1 MVSSQLRAQVTG
13 SEFLGDV
20 VQKVK
25 QAVEIT
31 GYGSD
36 YFEVLKHPKL
46 QLTVSIPVRMR
57 DGSIRT
63 FIGYRV
69 QHNNARG
76 PYKGGIRYY
85 PTTSLEEVTALA
97 MLMTYKCAVVDLP
110 FGGAKGGVAC
120 NPKELTREEIERI
133 TRRYT
138 YMIYDVIG
146 PYKDIPA
153 PDVYTDAQVMA
164 WIMDTYSQ
172 LAGRQTPEVVTG
184 KPISL
189 GGSEGREEATGL
201 GVAIGLREA
210 AKALNMGIKGL
221 RVAVE
226 GFGNVGSY
234 AALYLHEWGAKVV
247 AVSDSKGGIYN
258 PEGLNVP
265 KLIEHKRR
273 TGSVLGFEGAKAI
286 TDEELLHLDVDA
298 LVPAAVE
305 GSINAKTV
313 EGVKAKV
320 ISEGANGPVTSDAD
334 RVLNEKGVFVVPD
347 ILANAGGV
355 TVSYFEWVQNL
366 KRERWTKE
374 EVLSRMEAK
383 LVKAFHDVLSTSRKY
398 AVSNRMGAMC
408 LAVDRVCEAIK
419 LLNIWP

>member
-1 MVSSQLRAQVTG
+1 LSELKTQLKG
-13 SEFLGDV
+13 SEFLEDV
-20 VQKVK
+20 LRKVK
-25 QAVEIT
+25 EAIEIT
-31 GYGSD
+31 GYDSSF
-36 YFEVLKHPKL
+36 YEVLKYPKV

-57 DGSIRT
+57 DNSIRT

-85 PTTSLEEVTALA
+85 PTTDLDEVTALA

-110 FGGAKGGVAC
+110 YGGAKGGVAC
-120 NPKELTREEIERI
+120 NPKELTREELERI

-138 YMIYDVIG
+138 YMIYDIIG
-146 PYKDIPA
+146 PYEDIPA

-164 WIMDTYSQ
+164 WLMDTYSQ

-184 KPISL
+184 KPVAL

-201 GVAIGLREA
+201 GTAIGLREA
-210 AKALNMGIKGL
+210 AKALNTGIKEL

-247 AVSDSKGGIYN
+247 AVSDSKGGVYN
-258 PEGLNVP
+258 PEGLNVS
-265 KLIEHKRR
+265 KLIEHKKR
-273 TGSVLGFEGAKAI
+273 TGTVSGFEGAKQI

-305 GSINAKTV
+305 GTINARTV
-313 EGVKAKV
+313 DGIKAKI
-320 ISEGANGPVTSDAD
+320 ISEGANGPVTTEAD
-334 RVLNEKGVFVVPD
+334 RVLVEKGVFVAPD

-374 EVLSRMEAK
+374 EVLSKMEAK
-383 LVKAFHDVLSTSRKY
+383 LVKAFHDVLNTSRKY
-398 AVSNRMGAMC
+398 AVSSRMGAMC
-408 LAVDRVCEAIK
+408 LAVERVCEAIK

>member
-1 MVSSQLRAQVTG
+1 
-13 SEFLGDV
+13 
-20 VQKVK
+20 
-25 QAVEIT
+25 
-31 GYGSD
+31 
-36 YFEVLKHPKL
+36 
-46 QLTVSIPVRMR
+46 
-57 DGSIRT
+57 
-63 FIGYRV
+63 
-69 QHNNARG
+69 
-76 PYKGGIRYY
+76 
-85 PTTSLEEVTALA
+85 
-97 MLMTYKCAVVDLP
+97 
-110 FGGAKGGVAC
+110 
-120 NPKELTREEIERI
+120 
-133 TRRYT
+133 
-138 YMIYDVIG
+138 MIYDIIG

-184 KPISL
+184 KPVAL

-201 GVAIGLREA
+201 GTAIGLREA

-234 AALYLHEWGAKVV
+234 AAMYLHEWGAKVV
-247 AVSDSKGGIYN
+247 AVSDSKGGVYN

-265 KLIEHKRR
+265 KLIEHKKR
-273 TGSVLGFEGAKAI
+273 TGTVLGFEGAKEI

-305 GSINAKTV
+305 GTINARTV
-313 EGVKAKV
+313 HDVKAKIV
-320 ISEGANGPVTSDAD
+320 SEGANGPVTSDAD
-334 RVLNEKGVFVVPD
+334 RVLSEKGVFVVPD

-366 KRERWTKE
+366 KREKWTKE
-374 EVLSRMEAK
+374 EVLAKMEAK
-383 LVKAFHDVLSTSRKY
+383 LVKAFHDVLNTSRKY
-398 AVSNRMGAMC
+398 AVSSRMGAMC
-408 LAVDRVCEAIK
+408 LAVERVCEAIK

>member
-1 MVSSQLRAQVTG
+1 LSQPKPQLGG
-13 SEFLGDV
+13 SEFLEDV
-20 VQKVK
+20 LRKVK
-25 QAVEIT
+25 EAVEIA
-31 GYGSD
+31 GYDSS
-36 YFEVLKHPKL
+36 YYEVLKYPKV

-57 DGSIRT
+57 DGSVRT

-69 QHNNARG
+69 QHSNARG

-85 PTTSLEEVTALA
+85 PTTDLDEVTALA

-110 FGGAKGGVAC
+110 YGGAKGGVAC
-120 NPKELTREEIERI
+120 NPKELTRDELERL

-138 YMIYDVIG
+138 YMIYDIIG

-184 KPISL
+184 KPVAL

-201 GVAIGLREA
+201 GTAIGLREA

-234 AALYLHEWGAKVV
+234 AAMYLHEWGAKVV
-247 AVSDSKGGIYN
+247 AVSDSKGGVYN

-265 KLIEHKRR
+265 KLIEHKKR
-273 TGSVLGFEGAKAI
+273 TGTVLGFEGAKEI

-305 GSINAKTV
+305 GTINARTV
-313 EGVKAKV
+313 HDVKAKIV
-320 ISEGANGPVTSDAD
+320 SEGANGPVTSDAD
-334 RVLNEKGVFVVPD
+334 RVLSEKGVFVVPD

-366 KRERWTKE
+366 KREKWTKE
-374 EVLSRMEAK
+374 EVLAKMEAK
-383 LVKAFHDVLSTSRKY
+383 LVKAFHDVLNTSRKY
-398 AVSNRMGAMC
+398 AVSSRMGAMC
-408 LAVDRVCEAIK
+408 LAVERVCEAIK

>member
-1 MVSSQLRAQVTG
+1 MSQPKPQLGG
-13 SEFLGDV
+13 SEFLEDV
-20 VQKVK
+20 LRKVK
-25 QAVEIT
+25 EAVEIA
-31 GYGSD
+31 GYDSS
-36 YFEVLKHPKL
+36 YYEVLKYPKV

-57 DGSIRT
+57 DGSVRT

-69 QHNNARG
+69 QHSNARG

-85 PTTSLEEVTALA
+85 PTTDLDEVTALA

-110 FGGAKGGVAC
+110 YGGAKGGVAC
-120 NPKELTREEIERI
+120 NPKELTRDELERL

-138 YMIYDVIG
+138 YMIYDIIG

-184 KPISL
+184 KPVAL

-201 GVAIGLREA
+201 GTAIGLREA

-234 AALYLHEWGAKVV
+234 AAMYLHEWGAKVV
-247 AVSDSKGGIYN
+247 AVSDSKGGVYN

-265 KLIEHKRR
+265 KLIEHKKR
-273 TGSVLGFEGAKAI
+273 TGTVLGFEGAKEI

-305 GSINAKTV
+305 GTINARTV
-313 EGVKAKV
+313 HDVKAKIV
-320 ISEGANGPVTSDAD
+320 SEGANGPVTSDAD
-334 RVLNEKGVFVVPD
+334 RVLSEKGVFVVPD

-366 KRERWTKE
+366 KREKWTKE
-374 EVLSRMEAK
+374 EVLAKMEAK
-383 LVKAFHDVLSTSRKY
+383 LVKAFHDVLNTSRKY
-398 AVSNRMGAMC
+398 AVSSRMGAMC
-408 LAVDRVCEAIK
+408 LAVERVCEAIK

>member
-1 MVSSQLRAQVTG
+1 LSELKSQLKG
-13 SEFLGDV
+13 SEFLEDV
-20 VQKVK
+20 LRKVK
-25 QAVEIT
+25 EAIEMT
-31 GYGSD
+31 GFDSSFY
-36 YFEVLKHPKL
+36 EVLKYPKV

-85 PTTSLEEVTALA
+85 PTTDLDEVTALA

-110 FGGAKGGVAC
+110 YGGAKGGVAC
-120 NPKELTREEIERI
+120 NPKELTREELERI

-138 YMIYDVIG
+138 YMIYDIIG
-146 PYKDIPA
+146 PYEDIPA
-153 PDVYTDAQVMA
+153 PDVYTDAQIMA
-164 WIMDTYSQ
+164 WLMDTYSQ

-184 KPISL
+184 KPVAL

-201 GVAIGLREA
+201 GTAIGLREA

-247 AVSDSKGGIYN
+247 AVSDSKGGVYN

-265 KLIEHKRR
+265 KLIEHKKR
-273 TGSVLGFEGAKAI
+273 TGTVLSFEGAKQI

-305 GSINAKTV
+305 GTINARTV
-313 EGVKAKV
+313 HGIKAKI
-320 ISEGANGPVTSDAD
+320 ISEGANGPVTTEAD
-334 RVLNEKGVFVVPD
+334 RVLVEKGVFVVPD

-366 KRERWTKE
+366 KREKWTKE
-374 EVLSRMEAK
+374 EVLSKMEAK
-383 LVKAFHDVLSTSRKY
+383 LVKAFHDVLNTSRKY

-408 LAVDRVCEAIK
+408 LAVERVCEAIK

>member
-1 MVSSQLRAQVTG
+1 MSQPKPQLGG
-13 SEFLGDV
+13 SEFLEDV
-20 VQKVK
+20 LRKVK
-25 QAVEIT
+25 EAVEIT
-31 GYGSD
+31 GYDSS
-36 YFEVLKHPKL
+36 YYEVLRYPKV

-69 QHNNARG
+69 QHSNARG

-85 PTTSLEEVTALA
+85 PTTDLDEVTALA

-110 FGGAKGGVAC
+110 YGGAKGGVAC
-120 NPKELTREEIERI
+120 NPKELTRDELERL

-138 YMIYDVIG
+138 YMIYDIIG

-164 WIMDTYSQ
+164 WVMDTYSQ

-184 KPISL
+184 KPVAL

-201 GVAIGLREA
+201 GTAIGLREA

-234 AALYLHEWGAKVV
+234 AAMYLHEWGAKVV
-247 AVSDSKGGIYN
+247 AVSDSKGGVYN

-265 KLIEHKRR
+265 KLIEHKKR
-273 TGSVLGFEGAKAI
+273 TGTVLGFEGAKEI

-305 GSINAKTV
+305 GTINARTV
-313 EGVKAKV
+313 HDVKAKIV
-320 ISEGANGPVTSDAD
+320 SEGANGPVTSDAD
-334 RVLNEKGVFVVPD
+334 RVLSEKGVFVVPD

-366 KRERWTKE
+366 KREKWTKE
-374 EVLSRMEAK
+374 EVLAKMEAK
-383 LVKAFHDVLSTSRKY
+383 LVKAFHDVLNTSRKY
-398 AVSNRMGAMC
+398 AVSSRMGAMC
-408 LAVDRVCEAIK
+408 LAVERVCEAIK

>member
-1 MVSSQLRAQVTG
+1 MSQPKPQLGG
-13 SEFLGDV
+13 SEFLEDV
-20 VQKVK
+20 LRKVK
-25 QAVEIT
+25 EAVEIT
-31 GYGSD
+31 GYDSS
-36 YFEVLKHPKL
+36 YYEVLRYPKV

-57 DGSIRT
+57 DGSVRT

-69 QHNNARG
+69 QHSNARG

-85 PTTSLEEVTALA
+85 PTTDLDEVTALA

-110 FGGAKGGVAC
+110 YGGAKGGVAC
-120 NPKELTREEIERI
+120 NPKELTRDELERL

-138 YMIYDVIG
+138 YMIYDIIG

-184 KPISL
+184 KPVAL

-201 GVAIGLREA
+201 GTAIGLREA

-234 AALYLHEWGAKVV
+234 AAMYLHEWGAKVV
-247 AVSDSKGGIYN
+247 AVSDSKGGVYN

-265 KLIEHKRR
+265 KLIEHKKR
-273 TGSVLGFEGAKAI
+273 TGTVLGFEGAKEI

-305 GSINAKTV
+305 GTINARTV
-313 EGVKAKV
+313 HDVKAKIV
-320 ISEGANGPVTSDAD
+320 SEGANGPVTSDAD
-334 RVLNEKGVFVVPD
+334 RVLSEKGVFVVPD

-366 KRERWTKE
+366 KREKWTKE
-374 EVLSRMEAK
+374 EVLAKMEAK
-383 LVKAFHDVLSTSRKY
+383 LVKAFHDVLNTSRKY
-398 AVSNRMGAMC
+398 AVSSRMGAMC
-408 LAVDRVCEAIK
+408 LAVERVCEAIK

>member
-1 MVSSQLRAQVTG
+1 LSELKSQLKG
-13 SEFLGDV
+13 SEFLEDV
-20 VQKVK
+20 LRKVK
-25 QAVEIT
+25 EAIEIT
-31 GYGSD
+31 GYDSSF
-36 YFEVLKHPKL
+36 YEVLKYPKV

-57 DGSIRT
+57 DNSIRT

-69 QHNNARG
+69 QHSNARG

-85 PTTSLEEVTALA
+85 PTTDLDEVTALA

-110 FGGAKGGVAC
+110 YGGAKGGVAC
-120 NPKELTREEIERI
+120 NPKELTREELERI

-138 YMIYDVIG
+138 YMIYDIIG
-146 PYKDIPA
+146 PYEDIPA

-164 WIMDTYSQ
+164 WLMDTYSQ

-184 KPISL
+184 KPVAL

-201 GVAIGLREA
+201 GTAIGLREA
-210 AKALNMGIKGL
+210 AKALNTGIKEL

-247 AVSDSKGGIYN
+247 AVSDSKGGVYN
-258 PEGLNVP
+258 PEGLNVS
-265 KLIEHKRR
+265 KLIEHKKR
-273 TGSVLGFEGAKAI
+273 TGTVSGFEGAKQI

-305 GSINAKTV
+305 GTINARTV
-313 EGVKAKV
+313 DGIKAKI
-320 ISEGANGPVTSDAD
+320 ISEGANGPVTTEAD
-334 RVLNEKGVFVVPD
+334 RVLVEKGVFVAPD

-374 EVLSRMEAK
+374 EVLSKMEAK
-383 LVKAFHDVLSTSRKY
+383 LVKAFHDVLNTSRKY
-398 AVSNRMGAMC
+398 AVSSRMGAMC
-408 LAVDRVCEAIK
+408 LAVERVCEAIK